1 MTDVDRA
8 VADITEQQH
17 GVFSTD
23 QAKEAGAT
31 RSFIRWRLDSGRWKR
46 LSEVVLQMVGLPY
59 TWYSRVMAGVLD
71 AGDGAA
77 ASHRT
82 AAHIHGLPGFLA
94 NRVEVSRQPNS
105 SSASQL
111 ALVHR
116 SRWLPPW
123 HIVVMNGIRVTN
135 MARTLFDLAGV
146 VSRPRLERAL
156 DNAITMKLVTIEA
169 LNSMLEELAE
179 RGRTGVAAMRK
190 LLEARQQGYI
200 APASELEARFIRFL
214 KKYGLRDALRQLNAG
229 GDDWVARVDF
239 AYPDLKILIEL
250 DGRLHHTA
258 LLDANRDRRR
268 RARLTAQG
276 WRVITITWWD
286 LTDYADGTAQT
297 LRIALGASVA

>member
-1 MTDVDRA
+1 MSDVDQA
-8 VADITEQQH
+8 VEALSEKQH
-17 GVFSTD
+17 GVFTVD
-23 QAKEAGAT
+23 QASERGAS
-31 RSFIRWRLDSGRWKR
+31 RNFIRWRLDSKRWR
-46 LSEVVLQMVGLPY
+46 SLSEIVVHMAGVPL

-71 AGDGAA
+71 AGPGAA

-82 AAHIHGLPGFLA
+82 AACLHGIPGFKE

-105 SSASQL
+105 ASTSRL

-123 HIVVMNGIRVTN
+123 HIVVKNGIRVTTV
-135 MARTLFDLAGV
+135 ARTLFDLAAV

-156 DNAITMKLVTIEA
+156 DNAITMKLVTIDA
-169 LNSMLEELAE
+169 LNVMLEELAE

-190 LLEARQQGYI
+190 LLEARQLGYI

-214 KKYGLRDALRQLNAG
+214 ERYGLPDAIRQLNVG
-229 GDDWVARVDF
+229 GDEWIARVDF
-239 AYPDLKILIEL
+239 AYPEMKILIEL

-258 LLDANRDRRR
+258 LLDADRDRRR

-276 WRVITITWWD
+276 WKVITITWWD
-286 LTDYADGTAQT
+286 LTDYADETVKT